1 VTEILDLLPS
11 MQSALDNLARRHGVP
26 GAALAVLD
34 GDLVVPMATGVTSQ
48 STGVPVT
55 PGTLF
60 QIGSITKIY
69 TTTLLLQLADEG
81 LLDLDQPVTSYL
93 PDFAVADQAAR
104 DQITP
109 RHLVTHT
116 SGIVGDYFA
125 DHGPGDDCI
134 ERYVAC
140 LKDFDPVHP
149 PGLMYSYC
157 NAGFTV
163 AGRVIERLTGGPF
176 EEAFDSRLRKPLGLA
191 GTTLL
196 PGEMLT
202 FRYAVGH
209 VRRPGD
215 GPLEPVPTAFMLPKS
230 SIAAGSRTS
239 ATAADVLRFL
249 RMHLDG
255 GTGPD
260 GTRVLSAEN
269 VRRMQQPGAAFPST
283 PGTRVG
289 LGWGTTSWGGER
301 VLHHNGGTVGQL
313 AFLYALPDR
322 PFAICLLTNSD
333 TGNRLWRDLARWLF
347 RRAAGVEMPSPP
359 GPAAPPPDLDLGR
372 YTGTYERLSHRF
384 EVARDGSELIATLT
398 MSSSRGDGE
407 QVERLVLRPVDE
419 TTFVTV
425 IDEYPQVVAFLE
437 PDDKG
442 RPGYLHFGGRAAP
455 RTAGEPRT

>member
-1 VTEILDLLPS
+1 MTEILDLLPS
-11 MQSALDNLARRHGVP
+11 LQPALDNLARRHGVP
-26 GAALAVLD
+26 GASLAVLD
-34 GDLVVPMATGVTSQ
+34 GDLVVELATGVTSR

-55 PGTLF
+55 PQTLF

-81 LLDLDQPVTSYL
+81 LLDLDQPVTGYL
-93 PDFAVADQAAR
+93 PGFALADQAAR

-125 DHGPGDDCI
+125 DHGPGDDCV

-140 LKDFDPVHP
+140 LKDFDQVHP
-149 PGLMYSYC
+149 PGLMYSYS

-163 AGRVIERLTGGPF
+163 AGRVIEQLTGGPF
-176 EEAFDSRLRKPLGLA
+176 DEAFDSRLRKPLGLA
-191 GTTLL
+191 GTTLR

-202 FRYAVGH
+202 FRYATGH
-209 VRRPGD
+209 VRPHGN
-215 GPLEPVPTAFMLPKS
+215 GPLEPVPDAFMLPRS

-249 RMHLDG
+249 RAHLDG
-255 GTGPD
+255 GAGPD
-260 GTRVLSAEN
+260 GTRMLSAAN
-269 VRRMQQPGAAFPST
+269 VRRMQQPGAAFPGT

-289 LGWGTTSWGGER
+289 LGWGTTSWDGER

-322 PFAICLLTNSD
+322 PFAVCLLTNSD
-333 TGNRLWRDLARWLF
+333 TGGRLWRDLGRWLF

-359 GPAAPPPDLDLGR
+359 EPAMPPPALDLSR

-384 EVARDGSELIATLT
+384 EVAADVPMALTATLT
-398 MSSSRGDGE
+398 TASSRGDGE
-407 QVERLVLRPVDE
+407 QVERLVLRPIDE
-419 TTFVTV
+419 TRFVAIT
-425 IDEYPQVVAFLE
+425 DEYPQVVAFLE
-437 PDDKG
+437 PDGAG

-455 RTAGEPRT
+455 RTAAGS

>member
-1 VTEILDLLPS
+1 MTAILDLLPG
-11 MQSALDNLARRHGVP
+11 MQSALDSLARRHDVP
-26 GAALAVLD
+26 GASLAVLD
-34 GDLVVPMATGVTSQ
+34 GDVVVEMATGVTSR

-81 LLDLDQPVTSYL
+81 LLDLDQPLTGYL
-93 PDFAVADQAAR
+93 PGFALAGQAAL
-104 DQITP
+104 DQLTP

-116 SGIVGDYFA
+116 SGMVGDYFA
-125 DHGPGDDCI
+125 DHGPDDDCV

-140 LKDFDPVHP
+140 LKDFGPVHP

-163 AGRVIERLTGGPF
+163 AGSVIEQLTGGPF
-176 EEAFDSRLRKPLGLA
+176 HQAFDARLRQPLGLT
-191 GTTLL
+191 GTSMVAE
-196 PGEMLT
+196 EMLT
-202 FRYAVGH
+202 FRYAAGH
-209 VRRPGD
+209 VRRPGN
-215 GPLEPVPTAFMLPKS
+215 GHAEPVPKAFMLPRS

-249 RMHLDG
+249 RAHLDG

-269 VRRMQQPGAAFPST
+269 VRRMQQPGAAFPGT
-283 PGTRVG
+283 PGTSVG
-289 LGWGTTSWGGER
+289 LGWGTTSWSGER

-313 AFLYALPDR
+313 AFLHALPDR
-322 PFAICLLTNSD
+322 PFAVCLLTNSD
-333 TGNRLWRDLARWLF
+333 TGGRLWRDLGGWLF
-347 RRAAGVEMPSPP
+347 SRAAGVQVPGPP
-359 GPAAPPPDLDLGR
+359 TPAAPAPALDLSR

-384 EVARDGSELIATLT
+384 EVELDGRELVATLT
-398 MSSSRGDGE
+398 MSSSRGDGD
-407 QVERLVLRPVDE
+407 QVERLVLKPIDE
-419 TTFVTV
+419 TRFVTI

-437 PDDKG
+437 ADGEG

-455 RTAGEPRT
+455 RTAAAATR

>member
-1 VTEILDLLPS
+1 MTAILDLLPS
-11 MQSALDNLARRHGVP
+11 MQSALDNLAHRHDVP
-26 GAALAVLD
+26 GASLAVLD
-34 GDLVVPMATGVTSQ
+34 GDVVVEMATGVTSRA
-48 STGVPVT
+48 TGVAVT

-81 LLDLDQPVTSYL
+81 LLDLDQPLAGYL
-93 PDFAVADQAAR
+93 PGFALADQAAL

-125 DHGPGDDCI
+125 DHGPDDDCVG
-134 ERYVAC
+134 RYVAC

-163 AGRVIERLTGGPF
+163 AGSVIEQLTGGPF
-176 EEAFDSRLRKPLGLA
+176 HEAFDSRLRQPLGLA
-191 GTTLL
+191 GTSMVAE
-196 PGEMLT
+196 EMLT

-209 VRRPGD
+209 VKPSGN
-215 GPLEPVPTAFMLPKS
+215 GHCEPVAKAFMLPRS

-249 RMHLDG
+249 RAHLDG

-260 GTRVLSAEN
+260 GTRILSADS
-269 VRRMQQPGAAFPST
+269 VRRMQQPGAEYPGT

-289 LGWGTTSWGGER
+289 LGWGTTSWSGER

-322 PFAICLLTNSD
+322 PFAVCLLTNAE
-333 TGNRLWRDLARWLF
+333 TGGRLWRDLGRWVF
-347 RRAAGVEMPSPP
+347 DRAAGVEMPRPP
-359 GPAAPPPDLDLGR
+359 APAEPAPDIDLGR
-372 YTGTYERLSHRF
+372 YTGSYERLSHRF
-384 EVARDGSELIATLT
+384 EVELDGGELVATLT
-398 MSSSRGDGE
+398 MSSSRGDDD
-407 QVERLVLRPVDE
+407 QVERLVLKPVDE
-419 TTFVTV
+419 TRFVAI

-437 PDDKG
+437 PDGEG
-442 RPGYLHFGGRAAP
+442 RPGYLHCGGRAAP
-455 RTAGEPRT
+455 RTVPEG